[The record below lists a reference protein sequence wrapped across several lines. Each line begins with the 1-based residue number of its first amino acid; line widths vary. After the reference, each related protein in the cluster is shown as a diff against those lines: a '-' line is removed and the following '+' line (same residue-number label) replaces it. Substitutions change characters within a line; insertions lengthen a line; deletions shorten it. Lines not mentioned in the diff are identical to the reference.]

1 MEASLTK
8 FASMSRRFMDADKVA
23 VILELGARDCEESAG
38 FCAKFQSATVHAF
51 ECNPDTLPACRRA
64 AAIQPRIRLVEKAVA
79 DQEGTLSFMAVDK
92 ERSRSVW
99 ADGNPGASSLFKVDN
114 QWVDE
119 EIVQKEIKV
128 EAIRLDAYLESQ
140 GIPKVDLM
148 WMDIQGAELMA
159 LKGLGARLADVSL
172 IHLEVEFRELYVG
185 QPLFK
190 DLKGFLNSQGFS
202 LVGFTNFHRVAGD
215 AVFANNR
222 LNGGR
227 PFSSDRWA
235 YWRHK
240 YLGSHYL
247 RWAYYYLAQ
256 ALRAIARK
264 RTQDKR
270 G

>member
-1 MEASLTK
+1 MEASLLK
-8 FASMSRRFMDADKVA
+8 FARMSRRFMEAGEVST
-23 VILELGARDCEESAG
+23 IFELGARDCEESLG
-38 FCAKFQSATVHAF
+38 FCQRFPKAVVHAF

-64 AAIQPRIRLVEKAVA
+64 AAQQPRIRLVEKAVSNQA
-79 DQEGTLSFMAVDK
+79 GTLTFMAVDK

-119 EIVQKEIKV
+119 EIVQKEIRV
-128 EAIRLDAYLESQ
+128 EAIRLDGYLESQ

-172 IHLEVEFRELYVG
+172 IHMEVEFRQLYVG
-185 QPLFK
+185 QPLFQ
-190 DLKGFLNSQGFS
+190 DLKAFLNAQGFS
-202 LVGFTNFHRVAGD
+202 LVGFTSFHRVAGD

-227 PFSSDRWA
+227 PFSSDRWL

-240 YLGSHYL
+240 FLGTHYP
-247 RWAYYYLAQ
+247 RWAYFYLAQ
-256 ALRAIARK
+256 ALRRVSEK
-264 RTQDKR
+264 KKP
-270 G
+270 